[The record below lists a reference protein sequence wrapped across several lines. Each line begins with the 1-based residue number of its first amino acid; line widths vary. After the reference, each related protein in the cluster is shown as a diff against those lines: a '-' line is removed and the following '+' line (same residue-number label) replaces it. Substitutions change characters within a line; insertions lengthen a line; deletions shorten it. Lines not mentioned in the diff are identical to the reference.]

1 MAVAETLTIEETCS
15 EGWEDTGELGLGCL
29 RYHDTPMQ
37 WLEADKHC
45 QNMESHLVE
54 VTSQEQME
62 YLTLEMSTRDSVTG
76 YWSV

>member
-1 MAVAETLTIEETCS
+1 
-15 EGWEDTGELGLGCL
+15 
-29 RYHDTPMQ
+29 MQ

-62 YLTLEMSTRDSVTG
+62 YLTLAMSTRDSDTG
-76 YWSV
+76 YWSVLCDDFG

>member
-1 MAVAETLTIEETCS
+1 MAETLTTEETCS
-15 EGWEDTGELGLGCL
+15 EGWEGTGELGLGCL
-29 RYHDTPMQ
+29 SYHDTPMQ
-37 WLEADKHC
+37 WLEGDKYC

-62 YLTLEMSTRDSVTG
+62 YLTMEMSTRGSVTG